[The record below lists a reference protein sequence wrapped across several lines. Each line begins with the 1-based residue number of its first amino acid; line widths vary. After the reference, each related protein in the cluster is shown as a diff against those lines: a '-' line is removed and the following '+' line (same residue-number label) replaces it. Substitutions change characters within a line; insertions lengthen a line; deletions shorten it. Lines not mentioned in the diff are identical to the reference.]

1 MDGWARSYVQST
13 GRTGIW
19 FQRGTETRSTVNG
32 QRSTGQT
39 AQNGPRRHTNGWG
52 EAIPPAQLGG
62 MQPHHRSLL
71 AWVEAKEVSRAA
83 YRACRD
89 HWKPP
94 AAPIFDQFQR
104 AALSIRLNIA
114 EGFALA
120 DFGRFGNHLAIAYG
134 SAVETE
140 DCLDLMLEEE
150 ILPKVLAAQT
160 IERCQRCERLL
171 LGLLKKYRPLGGSR

>member
-1 MDGWARSYVQST
+1 MNW
-13 GRTGIW
+13 
-19 FQRGTETRSTVNG
+19 
-32 QRSTGQT
+32 
-39 AQNGPRRHTNGWG
+39 WG
-52 EAIPPAQLGG
+52 KGLQPTQFGG

-71 AWVEAKEVSRAA
+71 AWVEAREVSRAA

-89 HWKPP
+89 HWKP
-94 AAPIFDQFQR
+94 AAAAVFNQFQR

-140 DCLDLMLEEE
+140 ECLDLMREEE
-150 ILPKVLAAQT
+150 ILPEDFAAQT

>member
-1 MDGWARSYVQST
+1 
-13 GRTGIW
+13 
-19 FQRGTETRSTVNG
+19 
-32 QRSTGQT
+32 
-39 AQNGPRRHTNGWG
+39 
-52 EAIPPAQLGG
+52 

-89 HWKPP
+89 HWKP
-94 AAPIFDQFQR
+94 ASGVILNQFQR

-120 DFGRFGNHLAIAYG
+120 DLGRFGNHLAVAYG

-140 DCLDLMLEEE
+140 ECLDLMREEG
-150 ILPKVLAAQT
+150 ILPEEFVVQT